1 MKTTLVTLLAAASA
15 LVLSLPASA
24 AEPDHTPFVNQPTTA
39 SRADVQAA
47 AARANG
53 APIVLASTNPDGGS
67 NVIVAAAPS
76 SVTRAEVQAQRR
88 DEVRSLALWPDT
100 LLQQQQAVRMASR
113 AAVVGAAA
121 AAQGR

>member
-24 AEPDHTPFVNQPTTA
+24 SEPSYEPFVSQPSQV
-39 SRADVQAA
+39 SRAAVQATA
-47 AARANG
+47 AQGNAAG
-53 APIVLASTNPDGGS
+53 VSLASLNADGGS
-67 NVIVAAAPS
+67 NTLVAVAPS
-76 SVTRAEVQAQRR
+76 ALTRAEVLAQRR
-88 DEVRSLALWPDT
+88 DEVRSLTLWPDT

-113 AAVVGAAA
+113 AAVIGAAA